1 MKRYEGSPAVVIERR
16 KGTPDSPFSNMN
28 ETLVVTGDGKVLL
41 SEIPN
46 ELNRVIVTS
55 EDNVTWYE
63 ITEGQ
68 IPENGFKVDYI
79 NKLVTFNTIHVGKQL
94 HFKYLGEG
102 NHYYSVHT
110 IYTKLEDKS
119 VVETLGDI
127 VEGGKDA
134 LDALEA
140 LNEKLEEV
148 TQATNNAVVAT
159 NEAQDMIL
167 EGNQVI
173 DVANNKITEID
184 SKITEATT
192 KISELD
198 LELDEAKIT
207 VSDVKQQSAIVEDII
222 TDGQNTIENANLVI
236 NEIKSVGE
244 FNLTTFYK
252 KNNTVLDNGSTWIA
266 LQDTQNNPL
275 PTLPATE
282 NSNWRLASLHGA
294 KGEKGDTG
302 AALSI
307 LGKLTDVSQLP
318 PSGHSGDAY
327 TINGELYVWS
337 DNANA
342 WENVGNI
349 KGEKGDKG
357 TIGDEGKSAYEVAI
371 INGFVGTE
379 LEWLSTL
386 KGEKGDTPDL
396 SDIND
401 QISEIQEMIE
411 QGGLYENI
419 EPLEATNAPADY
431 PLGESFFANTSP
443 NIASWQTA
451 LNVDTTFTRL
461 FVITRI
467 DKNRL
472 HAFQDIIIAS
482 DTETKRF
489 TRYNLN
495 DVWLG
500 ARELGG
506 SVIKPYGVE
515 VINENHAI
523 RRFEPYNEWK
533 NNTLPELLYIVFN
546 HDRLEIEGEFR
557 VRATTPKGTGGKL
570 FGSFESMT
578 TIRQF
583 NTDTSPFATNTDN
596 GVLRTSDG
604 FANQFYCSGAI
615 GVTPTDP
622 FNLRPYISFVK
633 ILTPNEL
640 NIEIELF
647 TANGKAKEILESI
660 EFLHN
665 DTTYTTPWSLP
676 RQKSIFERA
685 KTALVEGDRSYTA
698 YVSPHGN
705 DLTAVLSDTGR
716 AFKTIQAAI
725 NALPKYSN
733 INNNVT
739 VFPGTYEETVS
750 VNGFTGS
757 GTLTIRGADSINN
770 AQGYKVRGFVVTG
783 CSARIAIQGLHLNNA
798 GVAGVQAFHSQL
810 VAISSCD
817 FNAGST
823 GQNGVLSS
831 GSKVY
836 LSSSIISNRSHAM
849 VCEYTGTL
857 YSTTNTGTGNINA
870 LTATTGGTIIK
881 YSTQPSGT
889 NLENASS
896 GGLIRS

>member
-55 EDNVTWYE
+55 EDDVTWYE

-79 NKLVTFNTIHVGKQL
+79 NKLVTFDTIHVGKQL

-102 NHYYSVHT
+102 NHYYSVHS
-110 IYTKLEDKS
+110 IYTKLEDES

-148 TQATNNAVVAT
+148 TQATNNAVAAT
-159 NEAQDMIL
+159 TEANNTVL

-184 SKITEATT
+184 TKITEATS

-198 LELDEAKIT
+198 LELDDARNII
-207 VSDVKQQSAIVEDII
+207 SDVKQQSTIVEDII

-401 QISEIQEMIE
+401 QISEIQQIIE
-411 QGGLYENI
+411 QGGYENI
-419 EPLEATNAPADY
+419 DPLEATNLPADY

-451 LNVDTTFTRL
+451 LGVDTTFTRL

-467 DKNRL
+467 DKDRL
-472 HAFQDIIIAS
+472 HALQDILIAS
-482 DTETKRF
+482 GTETKRF

-495 DVWLG
+495 ENWLV
-500 ARELGG
+500 ARESGG
-506 SVIKPYGVE
+506 VSAPPYGVE
-515 VINENHAI
+515 RINDNHAI
-523 RRFEPYNEWK
+523 RRFPVVNEWASDVNFEYFDIILPNISLSGEIRVRMVSTTGAAETIVQFERPTVGTAVGISSLITTTISSGFAKVFRTPLGITASAASNWQIQMNILKREKKAPLYVEVELLTTLGNAGDVLDATIARIGSQGGTPYNS
-533 NNTLPELLYIVFN
+533 LIQVGA
-546 HDRLEIEGEFR
+546 LEKAANAVTI
-557 VRATTPKGTGGKL
+557 TT
-570 FGSFESMT
+570 
-578 TIRQF
+578 
-583 NTDTSPFATNTDN
+583 TNIT
-596 GVLRTSDG
+596 
-604 FANQFYCSGAI
+604 FY
-615 GVTPTDP
+615 VNP
-622 FNLRPYISFVK
+622 V
-633 ILTPNEL
+633 
-640 NIEIELF
+640 
-647 TANGKAKEILESI
+647 
-660 EFLHN
+660 
-665 DTTYTTPWSLP
+665 
-676 RQKSIFERA
+676 
-685 KTALVEGDRSYTA
+685 V
-698 YVSPHGN
+698 GN
-705 DLTAVLSDTGR
+705 DDTGVVNDITKK
-716 AFKTIQAAI
+716 FKTIQACIDKIPNVLNGSATVI
-725 NALPKYSN
+725 LDPGAYIGNVN
-733 INNNVT
+733 ILG
-739 VFPGTYEETVS
+739 FSGGGSISIRS
-750 VNGFTGS
+750 VNGDFAGS
-757 GTLTIRGADSINN
+757 PNYQTDSFNIRGCTVQVSLLGIQLGTSANTPGVNAARCSHLLIQNCRCSTNTASYAINIDTSLAYIN
-770 AQGYKVRGFVVTG
+770 
-783 CSARIAIQGLHLNNA
+783 
-798 GVAGVQAFHSQL
+798 
-810 VAISSCD
+810 
-817 FNAGST
+817 GSD
-823 GQNGVLSS
+823 
-831 GSKVY
+831 
-836 LSSSIISNRSHAM
+836 ISNRSNVLMANNM
-849 VCEYTGTL
+849 
-857 YSTTNTGTGNINA
+857 STVVIANMTGTGNTVGLYASYGSTIVKIGTQA
-870 LTATTGGTIIK
+870 TASTAESIAVGGI
-881 YSTQPSGT
+881 
-889 NLENASS
+889 
-896 GGLIRS
+896 IRS